1 MGAGEA
7 GDMDIDQGPHKL
19 IGKAF
24 CKSSLGAYAIVTESP
39 KWHITKK
46 LENLHA
52 ESFSC
57 HQWLWKR

>member
-24 CKSSLGAYAIVTESP
+24 CKSSLGAYAIVD
-39 KWHITKK
+39 WVTKVTHYK
-46 LENLHA
+46 KVRK
-52 ESFSC
+52 SSC
-57 HQWLWKR
+57 WEF